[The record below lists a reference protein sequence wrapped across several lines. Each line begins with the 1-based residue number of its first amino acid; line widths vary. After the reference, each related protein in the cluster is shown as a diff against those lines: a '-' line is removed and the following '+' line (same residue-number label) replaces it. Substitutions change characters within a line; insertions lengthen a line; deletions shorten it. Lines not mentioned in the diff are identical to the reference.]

1 MNDLGLDLD
10 LGMTPRTRGRAAK
23 PVTVSVVRELEVED
37 LEYLNTVERG
47 SVAPPIKSLRA
58 RHHALAKCLA
68 QGMSDGDAAI
78 MCNSN
83 LSRVSILKGDPAFQ
97 ELVSYYRK
105 GVEDEYYGMHEQ
117 LAGIAKDALG
127 ELSDRLEEHPDDFSV
142 GQLMELGKMGADRTG
157 FGPTSK
163 TQVDVRHGLA
173 DKLDAARKR
182 TLELRKPSIIEGE
195 AIELKDVTPA
205 SDD

>member
-23 PVTVSVVRELEVED
+23 PISVTVVRELDAED
-37 LEYLNTVERG
+37 IEYLNTVERG
-47 SVAPPIKSLRA
+47 SVAPPVKKLRD

-78 MCNSN
+78 MCNYN

-97 ELVSYYRK
+97 ELVAYYRK
-105 GVEDEYYGMHEQ
+105 GVEEEYYGMHEQ
-117 LAGIAKDALG
+117 LAGVAKDALA
-127 ELSDRLEEHPDDFSV
+127 EISERLEDDPEAFSV
-142 GQLMELGKMGADRTG
+142 GQLMELSKMGADRTG

-163 TQVDVRHGLA
+163 NSG
-173 DKLDAARKR
+173 
-182 TLELRKPSIIEGE
+182 
-195 AIELKDVTPA
+195 
-205 SDD
+205 